1 MKIGEVGGNIVKA
14 LIVGGAIYG
23 VVNWQS
29 IEPQSD
35 EITDFAERACID
47 EINSRF
53 DVSRVR
59 VYSIKQANNGGL
71 IVRATVTLARG
82 ATAKVYCLTNS
93 HGGVKEVTIEER

>member
-1 MKIGEVGGNIVKA
+1 MNISEISGNIVKA

-59 VYSIKQANNGGL
+59 VYSINKNRNGYV
-71 IVRATVTLARG
+71 VRATLTLVKG
-82 ATAKVYCLTNS
+82 NTAKVYCLTNS

>member
-29 IEPQSD
+29 VEPQSD

-59 VYSIKQANNGGL
+59 VYSINKNRNGYV
-71 IVRATVTLARG
+71 VRATVTLARG

>member
-1 MKIGEVGGNIVKA
+1 MKIGEISGNIVKA

-53 DVSRVR
+53 DVSRVH
-59 VYSIKQANNGGL
+59 VYSIKQANNGFV
-71 IVRATVTLARG
+71 VRATVTLARG

>member
-1 MKIGEVGGNIVKA
+1 MNIGEISGNIVKA

-29 IEPQSD
+29 IKPQSD

-53 DVSRVR
+53 NVSTVR
-59 VYSIKQANNGGL
+59 VYSIKQANNGL
-71 IVRATVTLARG
+71 VVRATVTLARG

-93 HGGVKEVTIEER
+93 HGGVREITIKER